1 MSGLVSGVTCFKLY
15 ITGVTAEMIY
25 EWLLTKNAEFA
36 LWPQPGGL
44 VSARVKRVCFSPALK
59 IIRVRALTSAGC

>member
-1 MSGLVSGVTCFKLY
+1 MNGLVSGVTCFKFY
-15 ITGVTAEMIY
+15 NTGVTAEMIY

-44 VSARVKRVCFSPALK
+44 LSARVCFSPALQK
-59 IIRVRALTSAGC
+59 IRVRALTSTGC